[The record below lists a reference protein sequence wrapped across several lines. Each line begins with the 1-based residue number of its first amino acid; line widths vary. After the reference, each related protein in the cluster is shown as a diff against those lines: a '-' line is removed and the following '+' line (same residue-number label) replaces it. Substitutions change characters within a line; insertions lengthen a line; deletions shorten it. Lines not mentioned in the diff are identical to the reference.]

1 MFDALLTRVRNV
13 FRREAVTREMEEEL
27 RQHLEQSTDLL
38 VRRGMA
44 PDEARLA
51 ARQALGNATVIAE
64 DARVA
69 RGAGFS
75 MTSVATC
82 CMPRGRSRGRRG
94 LRPSSS

>member
-1 MFDALLTRVRNV
+1 MFDALLTRLRNV

-27 RQHLEQSTDLL
+27 RQHLEHSAELL

-51 ARQALGNATVIAE
+51 ARQAMGNATVIAE

-69 RGAGFS
+69 RGASSS
-75 MTSVATC
+75 MTSGATC
-82 CMPRGRSRGRRG
+82 CTPRGRWRGRRG
-94 LRPSSS
+94 SRPS